1 MIKKWMA
8 ALLAVL
14 MLTGAAA
21 LAAADDDVQITATG
35 SAQVTAVP
43 DMFCVTANASARA
56 ETVGKAQEQI
66 SVIVEQMKQ
75 ALQAVGVTED
85 QIVTTSYGY
94 YPAYDYSSYDETGV
108 NKIIGYQAN
117 HTMRITCTD
126 PALLDSVVTA
136 ITDAGITEIY
146 DVQFDTSARK
156 ELYQRALE
164 MAVSDAQ
171 DKAARLASAGGVV
184 ITGVEQLIENESYGC
199 DPALLTSA
207 RAEKADGVSTGIQAG
222 AVTVCA
228 SVTAVYD
235 AKK

>member
-1 MIKKWMA
+1 MMKKWMA

-14 MLTGAAA
+14 MLTGVAA
-21 LAAADDDVQITATG
+21 LAAADNDVQITATG

-66 SVIVEQMKQ
+66 GAIVEQMKQ
-75 ALQAVGVTED
+75 ALQAVGVAED
-85 QIVTTSYGY
+85 QIVTTGYGY
-94 YPAYDYSSYDETGV
+94 YPAYDYSSYDENGV

-117 HTMRITCTD
+117 HTMRITCAD
-126 PALLDSVVTA
+126 PSLLDSVVTA

-164 MAVSDAQ
+164 LAVSDAQ
-171 DKAARLASAGGVV
+171 DKAARLASAGGVI
-184 ITGVEQLIENESYGC
+184 ITGVEELIENESYTC
-199 DPALLTSA
+199 DPALLSAA
-207 RAEKADGVSTGIQAG
+207 RAEKADGVSTGIQSG
-222 AVTVCA
+222 TVTVCA